1 MDLLWGKSV
10 ASTDGW
16 MGTLVGSVIRR
27 DSTQVTHLVVKRG
40 LLFAKRYAI
49 PLHRLFRWDVEGLY
63 LDGSILDLSKDP
75 ISRSDNGDLAEVTLT
90 NRTRV
95 VVSGAAQPRLK
106 GLRLTEDDHKI
117 RQLIVGNQG
126 YNKPSLFLPIDAVA
140 EFGSGQIT
148 TSIDRTALESA
159 PHYRADHEIENDL
172 REALLLSNNFTERDV
187 KGIKVSVADNRVELS
202 GNVNDPSSVDE
213 ATRLARSVTGVVM
226 VTNKLVSDWDI
237 ELAIASYISR
247 EVPELADSIFV
258 RAQIGTVYMEG
269 HVPSTDL
276 SEKAI
281 SGIQSIS
288 GVRNIQNQIQVLPPA
303 PPEEP
308 PETEDSSSEEEP
320 AEPEND
326 ETIDRQTSE
335 SEGSPTDA
343 ASESG

>member
-1 MDLLWGKSV
+1 M
-10 ASTDGW
+10 
-16 MGTLVGSVIRR
+16 
-27 DSTQVTHLVVKRG
+27 
-40 LLFAKRYAI
+40 
-49 PLHRLFRWDVEGLY
+49 
-63 LDGSILDLSKDP
+63 
-75 ISRSDNGDLAEVTLT
+75 
-90 NRTRV
+90 
-95 VVSGAAQPRLK
+95 
-106 GLRLTEDDHKI
+106 
-117 RQLIVGNQG
+117 
-126 YNKPSLFLPIDAVA
+126 
-140 EFGSGQIT
+140 
-148 TSIDRTALESA
+148 
-159 PHYRADHEIENDL
+159 
-172 REALLLSNNFTERDV
+172 
-187 KGIKVSVADNRVELS
+187 ADNRVELS

-288 GVRNIQNQIQVLPPA
+288 GVRNIQNQIQVLPPD

-308 PETEDSSSEEEP
+308 QETEDSSGEEEP
-320 AEPEND
+320 VEPEND
-326 ETIDRQTSE
+326 QTIDRQTSE

-343 ASESG
+343 ASKSG